1 MSSTGNDPDPD
12 PEPKPGPAPDSGPRA
27 DGWAAFRHRDFTLYW
42 LSSLLAQV
50 AAQMQMVA
58 IGWQLYDL
66 TRSPLDLGLVGLAEF
81 LPAPLLVLLT
91 GHVADRFERRNVVQ
105 LGYVLQ
111 MVCALLLLHLTVTGL
126 SRAWPIFGLAFLVG
140 VAKSFN
146 APANRAMLPNLVPVA
161 DLANAATWR
170 SISIQGAFVGGPALG
185 GLLYAVSP
193 PAVYAVAALLLL
205 LAIAIMLPMRRH
217 TVSAPTEPAGWP
229 SVLGGIFLIW
239 RKPVLLGVIS
249 LDLFAVLFGG
259 AVALLPIYA
268 RDILMV
274 GPEGLGLLRSAPAVG
289 AVVMALFLTRRP
301 VTRRAGRIMFLVV
314 GIFGLFTI
322 LFGLSTH
329 FWLSLA
335 ALAMLGAADL
345 ISVVIRSTLVPLA
358 TPDNMRGRVN
368 AVEMVFVGASNE
380 LGAFRAGVAA
390 ALIGT
395 VPAVVSGG
403 IATLIVVALWIRL
416 FPELYRV
423 ERLDEPL

>member
-1 MSSTGNDPDPD
+1 
-12 PEPKPGPAPDSGPRA
+12 
-27 DGWAAFRHRDFTLYW
+27 
-42 LSSLLAQV
+42 
-50 AAQMQMVA
+50 
-58 IGWQLYDL
+58 
-66 TRSPLDLGLVGLAEF
+66 
-81 LPAPLLVLLT
+81 
-91 GHVADRFERRNVVQ
+91 
-105 LGYVLQ
+105 
-111 MVCALLLLHLTVTGL
+111 
-126 SRAWPIFGLAFLVG
+126 
-140 VAKSFN
+140 
-146 APANRAMLPNLVPVA
+146 
-161 DLANAATWR
+161 
-170 SISIQGAFVGGPALG
+170 
-185 GLLYAVSP
+185 
-193 PAVYAVAALLLL
+193 
-205 LAIAIMLPMRRH
+205 MRRH
-217 TVSAPTEPAGWP
+217 TVSAPIEPAGWP

-259 AVALLPIYA
+259 AVARLPIYA

-416 FPELYRV
+416 FHELYRV